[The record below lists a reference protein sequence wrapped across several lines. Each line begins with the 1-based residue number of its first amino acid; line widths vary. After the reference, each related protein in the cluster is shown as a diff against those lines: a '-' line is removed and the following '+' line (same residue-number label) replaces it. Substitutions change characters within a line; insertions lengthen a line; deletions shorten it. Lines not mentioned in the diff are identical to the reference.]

1 MIQSRAPGSPAFD
14 RLAAMNRPSAR
25 RGTPPR
31 AIAPAPLVAACALA
45 ALAACAENE
54 PRMSPGLE
62 QTILPATIQYTCDEG
77 RVLRVD
83 RSAGATSATA
93 SIGANRW
100 ELPRVDSA
108 AQEKYASGAT
118 ALYLDGDAALLESE
132 GRVLGANCKSTVA
145 LPRAPAMRP
154 YKF

>member
-1 MIQSRAPGSPAFD
+1 MIQSGAMRLPPVRILVPA
-14 RLAAMNRPSAR
+14 
-25 RGTPPR
+25 
-31 AIAPAPLVAACALA
+31 AIALA
-45 ALAACAENE
+45 ALAGCATE
-54 PRMSPGLE
+54 RMSPGLD
-62 QTILPATIQYTCDEG
+62 ATVLAAVIDYQCEG
-77 RVLRVD
+77 GIEMRVERAPD
-83 RSAGATSATA
+83 ARSARVT
-93 SIGANRW
+93 IGSRQW
-100 ELPRVDSA
+100 VLTRVDSA